1 MLFQCPNIFLYFR
14 LTMDAFEKHTPF
26 AEQSPPSPQLSDF
39 TVTFSRT
46 HCWPHSSETTAT
58 KHKRISHHIIRL
70 IAAHHHLCLASV
82 AESVAISLLSLITTT
97 TPNPGTQLPH
107 STGAVSHSERAE
119 LIKIGYAI
127 RSLRMVAACDY
138 NDDEQNKTTYRSAD

>member
-1 MLFQCPNIFLYFR
+1 MSEYILIFSTHHGRIRKAHALRRTIAALTAVVRLYSH
-14 LTMDAFEKHTPF
+14 LQPDALL
-26 AEQSPPSPQLSDF
+26 APQLGN
-39 TVTFSRT
+39 
-46 HCWPHSSETTAT
+46 HCNE
-58 KHKRISHHIIRL
+58 KQKISHNIIRL